1 MENLVKTKEIDAKSD
16 GLKDRVVTNQT
27 QRKTIKKKRKCLMC
41 DKLFSSEGPYNRR
54 CPSCKRL
61 VSLGGSRN
69 FHDPSVYKFT
79 YKDDSNAGSSAK
91 QTSLW

>member
-1 MENLVKTKEIDAKSD
+1 MENLVKTKEIDTKAH
-16 GLKDRVVTNQT
+16 GIEDRAAANQT

-69 FHDPSVYKFT
+69 FHDPSVYKFA
-79 YKDDSNAGSSAK
+79 YKDDTSSGSSAK